1 MKLSELIAAVPAATF
16 PNSGDPEITAVVE
29 DSRHV
34 TPGALFVARRGREL
48 DGHAFILA
56 ALQAGAAAIVGELAV
71 GELPDACAEMTIPYV
86 QASDGAAA
94 VGQLAAALHGFPA
107 RKLVMIGVTGTDG
120 KTTTCSLIHS
130 ILRAASIRAGL
141 ITTVNTEIGAEVMD
155 TGFHVTT
162 PDAAAVQ
169 GFLARMVAAGMTHC
183 VLEATSHGLAQQRVA
198 ACEFDLAVV
207 TNITHEH
214 LDYHGSLDAYLKAK
228 AMLFDSLAFAA
239 PKTGVSKLAVLNR
252 DDDQS
257 YEYLRER
264 LQVDYADYGLQSSA
278 ATYADHIR
286 SEGAGTRF
294 DVQTDGKR
302 FSVETALPGEY
313 NVANC
318 LAAIVATRNGLGIAI
333 ESVKAGIATM
343 RAIAGRM
350 ERINLGQNFE
360 AVVDFA
366 HTPNSLRE
374 LLRAVRKETAG
385 RIIVVFGSAGLRDV
399 AKRSWMGSVAA
410 QLADVAV
417 ITAED
422 PRTESLADIMAEIAA
437 GCAKVGGVEGET
449 FWQLA
454 DRADAIRFAVGLAG
468 PGDVV
473 LACGKAHEQSMCFG
487 AVEYSWDDSVAMRAA
502 IADRMGKAA
511 PAPPVLPTA
520 TAFADSAKPEM
531 NGG

>member
-1 MKLSELIAAVPAATF
+1 
-16 PNSGDPEITAVVE
+16 
-29 DSRHV
+29 
-34 TPGALFVARRGREL
+34 
-48 DGHAFILA
+48 
-56 ALQAGAAAIVGELAV
+56 
-71 GELPDACAEMTIPYV
+71 
-86 QASDGAAA
+86 
-94 VGQLAAALHGFPA
+94 
-107 RKLVMIGVTGTDG
+107 
-120 KTTTCSLIHS
+120 
-130 ILRAASIRAGL
+130 
-141 ITTVNTEIGAEVMD
+141 
-155 TGFHVTT
+155 
-162 PDAAAVQ
+162 
-169 GFLARMVAAGMTHC
+169 
-183 VLEATSHGLAQQRVA
+183 
-198 ACEFDLAVV
+198 
-207 TNITHEH
+207 
-214 LDYHGSLDAYLKAK
+214 
-228 AMLFDSLAFAA
+228 
-239 PKTGVSKLAVLNR
+239 
-252 DDDQS
+252 
-257 YEYLRER
+257 
-264 LQVDYADYGLQSSA
+264 
-278 ATYADHIR
+278 
-286 SEGAGTRF
+286 
-294 DVQTDGKR
+294 VQTDGER
-302 FSVETALPGEY
+302 FSVETALSGEH

-318 LAAIVATRNGLGIAI
+318 LAAIAATRNGLGIAI
-333 ESVKAGIATM
+333 ESVEAGIATM